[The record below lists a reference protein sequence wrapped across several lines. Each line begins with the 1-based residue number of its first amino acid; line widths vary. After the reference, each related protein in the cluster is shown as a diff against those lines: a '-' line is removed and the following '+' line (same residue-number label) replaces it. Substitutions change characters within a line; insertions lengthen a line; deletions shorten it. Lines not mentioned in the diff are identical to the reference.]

1 VISVYELLKIKTIQL
16 LFSVLAVASIA
27 FIGVLG
33 NTQSAYAGG
42 GISCIIEPS
51 PAEIQVTQGGLVDFE
66 KKITCQG
73 GIDIINSAGTSCA
86 FNSVGTDPGG
96 FVIEDNMVTFTER
109 VVNNGDTS
117 PEQCSSF
124 WAIILVSGAR
134 GEVTQDLWINQP
146 KVAGE
151 LLPLDNSA
159 LMIAGLTSMSVWMV
173 PTVLGLAGVGV
184 YLVKFR
190 ANRD

>member
-1 VISVYELLKIKTIQL
+1 MISVYELLKIKTIQL

-42 GISCIIEPS
+42 ISCIIEPS
-51 PAEIQVTQGGLVDFE
+51 PAEIQVTQDGLVDFE

-73 GIDIINSAGTSCA
+73 GIANINSAGTSCA
-86 FNSVGTDPGG
+86 FNSVGTDGGG

-124 WAIILVSGAR
+124 WTVILLSGA
-134 GEVTQDLWINQP
+134 GGVVTQDLWINQP

-151 LLPLDNSA
+151 LLPSDSTA
-159 LMIAGLTSMSVWMV
+159 LFLAGIQSMTVWMI
-173 PTVLGLAGVGV
+173 PTVLGLAGAGV
-184 YLVKFR
+184 YLVKYR
-190 ANRD
+190 ARD